1 MRPPVRPEG
10 ATPVPGAARA
20 PMAAVAPSGTG
31 LRLAAAHEQPPIA
44 RAPMPTETVPGN
56 GQGPA
61 DPAHRRDRAGRA
73 FPPLA
78 ADWNSMGGGI
88 GETMGSVQKT
98 LKDLIMPEN
107 RHPRVLVRGHGHAP
121 LELSWSFTRPPRQ
134 TVRIVDDAGNTIWKK
149 PSRPGPPLGR

>member
-1 MRPPVRPEG
+1 
-10 ATPVPGAARA
+10 
-20 PMAAVAPSGTG
+20 
-31 LRLAAAHEQPPIA
+31 
-44 RAPMPTETVPGN
+44 
-56 GQGPA
+56 
-61 DPAHRRDRAGRA
+61 
-73 FPPLA
+73 LA